1 MHNECFHH
9 FLLVSV
15 SPQFRLWP
23 SLAPGLTRTARGR
36 EVKAYRIFSW
46 GLVTTSAHEDGQCW
60 ADTHLLAAGMGKEK
74 AEPLPWLRQL
84 HIAIMCSCG
93 NGRQASLKTQQKLEN
108 EDWGNQ
114 NLLGILTI
122 SSLNFLWKKLKQINK
137 PRTHKLRKI
146 YSGVL
151 TLYHLKENLL
161 SFLTAR
167 VYVWGSANWSPTV
180 HVTGLDSNK
189 FWSVGPSFFLR

>member
-1 MHNECFHH
+1 MNVFITSSWWV
-9 FLLVSV
+9 F
-15 SPQFRLWP
+15 PP
-23 SLAPGLTRTARGR
+23 SSGCDQAWHQGLPGLQEEEKSKRIESFHEGWSQPVPMRMGSAGQTPTFWQQAWARR
-36 EVKAYRIFSW
+36 RQS
-46 GLVTTSAHEDGQCW
+46 
-60 ADTHLLAAGMGKEK
+60 
-74 AEPLPWLRQL
+74 PLPWLRQL

-93 NGRQASLKTQQKLEN
+93 NARQALLKTQQKLEN

-137 PRTHKLRKI
+137 PRTHKLRRI
-146 YSGVL
+146 CSGVL

-167 VYVWGSANWSPTV
+167 VYVWGSVNWSPTV
-180 HVTGLDSNK
+180 HVTGLDNNK